1 MSTNIK
7 YRKTFGSA
15 AFDAINTFL
24 LVLLA
29 IVTLYPYLYVVFAS
43 VSDPVAFYKSSKV
56 VLYPRGFSI
65 AAYKVVFQHPMVLPA
80 YRNTIIYVLLGTT
93 VNVIMNLF
101 GAYVLS
107 KRYLPGVR
115 IFMRIIV
122 FTMFFGGGLIPT
134 FLLVL
139 KLGLIDS
146 ILALIL
152 PGAVSTWNLII
163 MRTYFLGLDPAVEES
178 AKMDGANDFTI
189 LFKIIVPL
197 SLPVVAVITLF
208 YAVGHWNSFF
218 SAMIY
223 LRTRTKFPLQL
234 ILREILIQHSK
245 WDLTGVYEDVEAVAE
260 SVKYALIVVSTLPIL
275 CLYPYLQK
283 YFIKGIM
290 VGSIK

>member
-146 ILALIL
+146 ILAIIL